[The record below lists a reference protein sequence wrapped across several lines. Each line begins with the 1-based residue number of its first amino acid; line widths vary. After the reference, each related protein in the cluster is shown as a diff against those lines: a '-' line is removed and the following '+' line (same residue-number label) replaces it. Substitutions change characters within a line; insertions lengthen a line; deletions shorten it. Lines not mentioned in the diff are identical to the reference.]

1 MNLWIN
7 DDSDVNPDYQAGSD
21 STDSSEEKFID
32 QGNINHL
39 LRRLLYAP
47 AEVRDKYDEQD
58 DQNSIPEKAE
68 KSWSK
73 QNPQNI
79 RSNPQ
84 EPVSNVLSREDNDEV
99 DSCSTAFDFLSLS
112 LSILSVY
119 LSVSTYLY
127 LCVSLWLSH
136 SFSLSIYLSI
146 SQTYKNQSL
155 M

>member
-58 DQNSIPEKAE
+58 NQNSIPEKAE

-73 QNPQNI
+73 QNPQNTG
-79 RSNPQ
+79 SNIQ
-84 EPVSNVLSREDNDEV
+84 ELVSNVLSREDNDEV

-112 LSILSVY
+112 LSLS
-119 LSVSTYLY
+119 LFL
-127 LCVSLWLSH
+127 
-136 SFSLSIYLSI
+136 SLS
-146 SQTYKNQSL
+146 
-155 M
+155 

>member
-73 QNPQNI
+73 QNLQNI
-79 RSNPQ
+79 GSNPQ
-84 EPVSNVLSREDNDEV
+84 QPVSNVLSRENNDEV

-112 LSILSVY
+112 LSILPVY

-127 LCVSLWLSH
+127 LCVSL
-136 SFSLSIYLSI
+136 
-146 SQTYKNQSL
+146 
-155 M
+155 

>member
-58 DQNSIPEKAE
+58 NQNSIPEKAE

-79 RSNPQ
+79 GSNIQ
-84 EPVSNVLSREDNDEV
+84 EPVCNVLSREDNDEV

-112 LSILSVY
+112 LSIFISLSLSILYVY

-136 SFSLSIYLSI
+136 
-146 SQTYKNQSL
+146 
-155 M
+155 